1 MHPVWAQETT
11 PSNGTST
18 TLNVSSFENCDSNL
32 PIQFNIPEIEYNEDT
47 GLFNLR
53 LSVNSDREIS
63 GGSTNI
69 QLSSLS
75 QQVAQATLDT
85 CALAATA
92 CPIGSGNQQLEHQVR
107 VPTNLVSLAKR
118 VIDVPGISVNGK
130 VNIRGV
136 DGNTL
141 GCLNFKV
148 NGDKSFKSPI
158 AGAVVG
164 AVLAVAALIALG
176 ANLLANLAL
185 PEESTTA
192 PNGRMA
198 EHANMAAGA
207 SSPAALG
214 PGNDGL
220 VLTSVAVGLTA
231 AGKANTFSGPF
242 PGLLELMAFVQFATA
257 TGALSLEYPVL
268 YRQFAVNFSWTLG
281 IANVPFLNDI
291 FDRVVPVTTASSSAI
306 ARNLMARQDNVTA
319 LLSSSR
325 ELGIE
330 KYAREIG
337 LPSEHIFPSMLS
349 LVILVL
355 LATVIICILV
365 RGIVALIAHYR
376 PFKLMTLRRY
386 YIHWSCGMLLRVYML
401 AYLPLTA
408 VCFLQVAY
416 LQTDTGQVALASIL
430 LALLGFALVIYFAV
444 VVFKAGS
451 LKIYGYDPFL
461 YAYGALYT
469 SYKKHSYGFFVP
481 LFVYRLIL
489 AVVIGTAGGASVV
502 QVAILA
508 ANELIYLLMV
518 VVRRPFVRRLEQVLT
533 IFLGLIRVV
542 IAGLLFAFIPSFN
555 VNDLVQFVIGAVC
568 IALQILAM
576 LLLVI
581 LLIYSAVMAIREASK
596 TPKSTPRVSESARRS
611 VGAVA
616 PGDDRSPLDAVG
628 ESTQLLSPPLSPATL
643 TRDRS
648 VAFRDTPRS
657 ASSPSRTTSPSEPRT
672 KFRRKGSLFGRW
684 AHSPATVNDHRSSMA
699 TSTST
704 QETSYS
710 PLVGA
715 LVSDLSPHTDS
726 DTNGYSDALTTSYV
740 GNGTSTVLSDP
751 LAGERHSFVEDPATA
766 PPHSSPSF
774 DSTRHPVVLSQTSS
788 FNDLQPQHPTILVPA
803 SRAAIAG
810 SPPLP
815 PVAPSSSTVGNT
827 LPPETLAVPQSPT
840 RRGEML
846 GLATPLARTR
856 EPADAYVPVV
866 NHMIQTRY
874 PSSSSYSNATYET
887 ASLTS
892 GPGNRPGLLDP
903 LSPIPLVRPAEPE
916 ITASRDDVHYAK
928 KKQHQGYKL

>member
-1 MHPVWAQETT
+1 MHPARAQDSAS
-11 PSNGTST
+11 SNGTLT
-18 TLNVSSFENCDSNL
+18 TLNVSSFENCDANL
-32 PIQFNIPEIEYNEDT
+32 PIQFNIPRIEYSEGT
-47 GLFNLR
+47 GLFDLR

-69 QLSSLS
+69 QLSALN
-75 QQVAQATLDT
+75 QQVAQALLDT

-92 CPIGSGNQQLEHQVR
+92 CPIGSGDQQLEHQVR
-107 VPTNLVSLAKR
+107 VPANLVSLAKR
-118 VIDVPGISVNGK
+118 VIDVPGVWISGQ

-136 DGNTL
+136 DGDTL

-148 NGDKSFKSPI
+148 NGDKSFNSPI
-158 AGAVVG
+158 AAAVIG

-176 ANLLANLAL
+176 ANLLANLSL

-192 PNGRMA
+192 SSGRMA
-198 EHANMAAGA
+198 EHT
-207 SSPAALG
+207 SVSPAALG
-214 PGNDGL
+214 SGNEGL

-242 PGLLELMAFVQFATA
+242 PGLLELMTFVQFATS
-257 TGALSLEYPVL
+257 TGALSLQYPAL
-268 YRQFAVNFSWTLG
+268 YRQFATNFSWTLG

-291 FDRVVPVTTASSSAI
+291 FSRVVPVTTASSSVTG
-306 ARNLMARQDNVTA
+306 RSLMARQDNITA
-319 LLSSSR
+319 ILSSSK

-355 LATVIICILV
+355 LATVVICILV

-386 YIHWSCGMLLRVYML
+386 YIHWSCGMLLRIYML
-401 AYLPLTA
+401 AYLPLAA

-416 LQTDTGQVALASIL
+416 LQTDTGQVVLASIL
-430 LALLGFALVIYFAV
+430 LALLGFGLVIYFAV

-451 LKIYGYDPFL
+451 LRIYGYDPFL

-489 AVVIGTAGGASVV
+489 AVVIGTAGGASIV

-508 ANELIYLLMV
+508 ANELIYLLLV
-518 VVRRPFVRRLEQVLT
+518 ALRRPFVRRLEQVLT
-533 IFLGLIRVV
+533 IFMGLIRLV
-542 IAGLLFAFIPSFN
+542 IAGLLFTFIPSFN
-555 VNDLVQFVIGAVC
+555 VNDLVQLIVGAIC

-581 LLIYSAVMAIREASK
+581 LLVYSTVMAIREASK
-596 TPKSTPRVSESARRS
+596 TPKTTPSPGASASRS
-611 VGAVA
+611 VGAFS
-616 PGDDRSPLDAVG
+616 PGDDGSPLSAVG
-628 ESTQLLSPPLSPATL
+628 ENTQLLSPPLSPATL

-648 VAFRDTPRS
+648 VVFRDSSRS
-657 ASSPSRTTSPSEPRT
+657 TGSPTKIAPSEPLGT

-684 AHSPATVNDHRSSMA
+684 THSPTAVANHRSSLA

-715 LVSDLSPHTDS
+715 LVSDLSPHTES
-726 DTNGYSDALTTSYV
+726 DTNDYSDAHTNSYV
-740 GNGTSTVLSDP
+740 GIGTSAVLSDSA
-751 LAGERHSFVEDPATA
+751 AGARHSFIEDPATA

-788 FNDLQPQHPTILVPA
+788 FNDLQTQHPMLLVPA
-803 SRAAIAG
+803 SRATAG
-810 SPPLP
+810 PPP
-815 PVAPSSSTVGNT
+815 TVGDT
-827 LPPETLAVPQSPT
+827 LQSGTLAAPQSPT

-856 EPADAYVPVV
+856 ESADAYVPVV

-874 PSSSSYSNATYET
+874 PSSSNYSNTTHET

-892 GPGNRPGLLDP
+892 GPGIRPGLLDP
-903 LSPIPLVRPAEPE
+903 LPPMPVIRPSEPSV
-916 ITASRDDVHYAK
+916 TASRDDVHYAK